1 MNKIELDVVIERLE
15 NMMNQDKRDQ
25 EQNYR
30 EHREIIEQVK
40 KTNGTVRTHDKFI
53 WMIMGA
59 LTLMSA
65 FVLPIVFIIAQN
77 YFK

>member
-1 MNKIELDVVIERLE
+1 MDKVELDVVIERLE
-15 NMMNQDKRDQ
+15 NMTNQDKRDQ

-40 KTNGTVRTHDKFI
+40 KTNGIVRTHDKFI

>member
-1 MNKIELDVVIERLE
+1 MELDVVIERLE
-15 NMMNQDKRDQ
+15 NMMKQDKRDQ

-40 KTNGTVRTHDKFI
+40 KTNGTVRKHDKFI
-53 WMIMGA
+53 WMIMGGLSVLSA
-59 LTLMSA
+59 L
-65 FVLPIVFIIAQN
+65 VIPIILIIAQN